1 MSQSL
6 EKIRQSIR
14 RDHNLG
20 DALLAM
26 QPLVNQ
32 WAVPDISDEFEKISG
47 DYQLMKDF
55 MLRGYTDSEREK
67 LYDSLLLRLIKIT
80 WKLQL
85 HIARHRVP
93 SFMKAYDKATAEFQ
107 GVDVLHRQLEEYV
120 QEYALLTLGNEAAN
134 DNSDLHVVKPSQ
146 SVSSLNHNHQQA
158 LDVAFSA
165 IISSSA
171 WDDTEGSKWRDL
183 FLSATV
189 DTLDVA
195 FLVSAVMLS
204 AMMFSDSEKLSV
216 LIEVYRSADSE
227 VVRQRA
233 LVGIAFSMMQYV
245 QGEDERLDSII
256 ESFMSDEATVRQL
269 IQLQEQ
275 VFLCMAADRDTKV
288 IHDEIMPDIIGNK
301 PYTINPD
308 IFSKIDSPEELAEM
322 FSVDEDDE
330 NIERIEKNMER
341 MAQMQREGSDIY
353 YGGFSHMKRLPFFYT
368 LSNWFAPF
376 SINHPALE
384 QVRESKAEQML
395 NVISSLSP
403 FCDSDKYSFALM
415 LPNVISRFG
424 GESMFGEGILEAL
437 PQEFSR
443 YSSEE
448 YSSAAYQRRFYLQSL
463 YRFFRLSDFRH
474 DFTNPFGYFLGF
486 YDNRITSDAENMLP
500 LVRLLYKRK
509 LYDQLWEVLDSIP
522 MSTSAEISV
531 IRGRMLSRRGD
542 YKQAADVY
550 SFALKQSP
558 ENEMLLYG
566 HVRAQMALGRYK
578 WAMDDCRK
586 LIDIRG
592 DVVRYSFLLAV
603 CQMETGQVDDALPTL
618 FKLNY
623 EHADDAE
630 IAEVL
635 AWALLLSG
643 QAEKAEQRF
652 DTLVSGNKGDGVS
665 NNPSA
670 RQSVNASIGLAYSC
684 WAQGK
689 IEECV
694 TLLANIAAQL
704 DDKDFLSRFQS
715 DANILEKY
723 SITATDMRIVADI
736 VKGRL

>member
-6 EKIRQSIR
+6 EEIRQSIR

-55 MLRGYTDSEREK
+55 MLRGYTDSERER
-67 LYDSLLLRLIKIT
+67 LYNSLLLRLVKIT

-107 GVDVLHRQLEEYV
+107 GVDVLRRQLEEYV
-120 QEYALLTLGNEAAN
+120 QEYALLTLDNEAVY
-134 DNSDLHVVKPSQ
+134 DNSDSHVVKPSQ
-146 SVSSLNHNHQQA
+146 SVSSLNHDHQQA

-183 FLSATV
+183 FLSATI

-233 LVGIAFSMMQYV
+233 LVGIAFSMRQYV
-245 QGEDERLDSII
+245 AGEDERLDSIV
-256 ESFMSDEATVRQL
+256 ESFMCDEATVRQL

-308 IFSKIDSPEELAEM
+308 VFSKIDSPEELAEM

-330 NIERIEKNMER
+330 NIE
-341 MAQMQREGSDIY
+341 QMQREGSDIY

-395 NVISSLSP
+395 DVISSLSP

-424 GESMFGEGILEAL
+424 GQSMFGEGILEAL

-566 HVRAQMALGRYK
+566 HVRAQMALGWYK